1 MVKKKLEEGRRVL
14 RNVLMILLLL
24 SLAKFFAGVI
34 SNTSLL
40 VADALHSFVDFSAV
54 LTAYIGLSI
63 ASLPASKKF
72 PYGYYKAESLAALF
86 VSLFILFAGIELVL
100 HAVEKLFA
108 VPSIAHPEIALSVA
122 LLSGTVSLFLSR
134 YQEKAAK
141 LVNSQAMEA
150 SAKEMLMDFFSS
162 LLVFFALIF
171 SWFKIPYT
179 ESAGTIIIALIV
191 TKIALENVYQA
202 ILALM
207 DISPKELERNVL
219 KVLGEFSGIEGF
231 ANLKLRKAGPFA
243 FGEITIKVRK
253 HLNVEEAHEI
263 SDVLEERIKE
273 EVPEI
278 EKITVHVEP
287 YEESRQIIAVP
298 VSEDKGLNSAISKH
312 FARAKGFVI
321 AFVDLSNKKII
332 SWEYAKNPH
341 LGKKVRAG
349 LATAKWLVRNYRI
362 NAVLTKEMG
371 EIAYST
377 LKSSLVDVY
386 LAKGKNAKQ
395 ALLAF
400 ASGYAKKFTK
410 PKQKE

>member
-1 MVKKKLEEGRRVL
+1 MVREKLEHGRRTL
-14 RNVLMILLLL
+14 RNVLMVLLLL
-24 SLAKFFAGVI
+24 SLAKFLAGVI

-63 ASLPASKKF
+63 ASLPASRKF

-86 VSLFILFAGIELVL
+86 VSLFILLAGIELVL
-100 HAVEKLFA
+100 HAVEKLWVA
-108 VPSIAHPEIALSVA
+108 PSIAYPGIALSVA
-122 LLSGTVSLFLSR
+122 LLSGIVSLFLSR

-141 LVNSQAMEA
+141 FANSQAMEA

-162 LLVFFALIF
+162 LLVFFALIC
-171 SWFKIPYT
+171 SWFKIPYA

-191 TKIALENVYQA
+191 TKIALENIYQA
-202 ILALM
+202 MLALM
-207 DISPKELERNVL
+207 DIFPKELER
-219 KVLGEFSGIEGF
+219 KVIRVIGGFSGIEGF

-273 EVPEI
+273 EVPQI

-298 VSEDKGLNSAISKH
+298 VSEDSGLESGVSEH

-321 AFVDLSNKKII
+321 AFVDLRSKKII

-341 LGKKVRAG
+341 LEKKVRAG

-400 ASGYAKKFTK
+400 ARGYAKKFTK